1 MEYKMQ
7 GFNCTNLEGPYTRES
22 VKRFGLTLGNRSDL
36 KIACPLQDIVEMLD
50 GLGVTAVSG
59 KLTVNLCH
67 MHVDRP
73 IHGAFELRLGHVSM
87 KRQNELYNGV

>member
-22 VKRFGLTLGNRSDL
+22 VERFGLTLGNKSDL

-59 KLTVNLCH
+59 KLTVNWCH

-73 IHGAFELRLGHVSM
+73 IHGAFEHRSGCSH
-87 KRQNELYNGV
+87 KARQGCY

>member
-1 MEYKMQ
+1 MEYKLQ

-22 VKRFGLTLGNRSDL
+22 VERFGLTLGNRSEL

-59 KLTVNLCH
+59 KLTVNWCH

-73 IHGAFELRLGHVSM
+73 IHGAFEPRWMLAISRFIAQM
-87 KRQNELYNGV
+87 A